1 MSSGEWSTS
10 SSCSID
16 SCVEVQVVIDGVQ
29 VRDTTGRVVTFSHDE
44 WRAFLLGV
52 KAGEFD
58 R

>member
-10 SSCSID
+10 SFCAMD

-29 VRDTTGRVVTFSHDE
+29 VRDTTGRIVTFSHDE

>member
-1 MSSGEWSTS
+1 M
-10 SSCSID
+10 D
-16 SCVEVQVVIDGVQ
+16 SCVEVQVVIDGVR
-29 VRDTTGRVVTFSHDE
+29 VRDTTGQVVSFSHDE